1 MIFAEQAIRE
11 EIFSG
16 FCRTY
21 NQAQTVTCEF
31 TETEEGLELTEVT
44 VDIDGASIGAA
55 VKWPCRSVR
64 WKRITKRSKGE
75 TNGKTE

>member
-1 MIFAEQAIRE
+1 MIFVEQAIRE

-31 TETEEGLELTEVT
+31 AETEEGLELTEVDCGYRRCINRGSCE
-44 VDIDGASIGAA
+44 VARQIRQMEEDH
-55 VKWPCRSVR
+55 K
-64 WKRITKRSKGE
+64 KE
-75 TNGKTE
+75 

>member
-1 MIFAEQAIRE
+1 MIFVEQAIRE

-31 TETEEGLELTEVT
+31 TGTEEGLELTE

-55 VKWPCRSVR
+55 VKWPGRSVR